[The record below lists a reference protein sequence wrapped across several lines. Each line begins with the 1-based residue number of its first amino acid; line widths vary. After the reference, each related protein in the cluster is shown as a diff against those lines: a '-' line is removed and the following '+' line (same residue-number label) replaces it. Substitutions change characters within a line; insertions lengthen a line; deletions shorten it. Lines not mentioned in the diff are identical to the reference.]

1 MARPWAQGWRKEW
14 TVSEPCSQIV
24 HYWCWRVKNTETQ
37 SQGALGARSAWKE
50 HPCRLRH
57 LRKVDQPPQL
67 RSQPWNQSLALVC
80 RGPQP
85 LGAPLSED
93 ELSEEL
99 GELLTLSPSGFQIE
113 ASPFDWLLQLTG
125 CKGVVFSIEN
135 FNTRPSFHCIIQ
147 NTKMVLGEK

>member
-1 MARPWAQGWRKEW
+1 MWKSQASLTSLTTCSGQGMGSGLEKRADSVRTMRSDRALLVLE
-14 TVSEPCSQIV
+14 SE
-24 HYWCWRVKNTETQ
+24 KQ

-50 HPCRLRH
+50 HPCHLRH
-57 LRKVDQPPQL
+57 LGKVDQPPQL

-99 GELLTLSPSGFQIE
+99 GELVTLSPSGFQVE
-113 ASPFDWLLQLTG
+113 ASPYRATVDR
-125 CKGVVFSIEN
+125 V
-135 FNTRPSFHCIIQ
+135 
-147 NTKMVLGEK
+147 